1 MRCEIFCTPPVP
13 IRNAR
18 RKTCENCHLPPS
30 KPSPPTVSSKYPI
43 TAESSI
49 LALAAPFAASA
60 HLLRVPPVT
69 IRVSTNL
76 SAVVE
81 HIELFY
87 GSQRID
93 PHNATTA
100 FIDFDIAVLKGV
112 GLRRIWRPQAHFL
125 LDGLEPFLPLP
136 CDQSAPLLEWG
147 LNWCVASRPLGYL
160 TIHAA
165 VVAKGEEALVLP
177 GFPGAGKS
185 TLCASL
191 VFLDDWRLLSD
202 ELTLLDIDSGTLHPH
217 PRPINLKNR
226 SIDIVSGF
234 PGARIGPRYQDT
246 RKGTVALAAPTVE
259 SVRAAEE
266 PARCR
271 WVVFPTYAP
280 EEEAWCEE
288 LSRAEAFALIAEQ
301 SFNKDRLGESG
312 FRAMCSM
319 LDGAR
324 CYEIGYR
331 STEEALSL
339 INDIRKAGS

>member
-1 MRCEIFCTPPVP
+1 M
-13 IRNAR
+13 
-18 RKTCENCHLPPS
+18 
-30 KPSPPTVSSKYPI
+30 
-43 TAESSI
+43 
-49 LALAAPFAASA
+49 ALAAPFSASV

-76 SAVVE
+76 PAVTE
-81 HIELFY
+81 HVELFY
-87 GSQRID
+87 ASQRLD
-93 PHNATTA
+93 PESIRTS
-100 FIDFDIAVLKGV
+100 FVDFDIAVLKGT

-136 CDQSAPLLEWG
+136 RDQSAPLLEWG
-147 LNWCVASRPLGYL
+147 LNWCMASRPLGYL

-165 VVAKGEEALVLP
+165 VVAKGEDALVLP

-191 VFLDDWRLLSD
+191 VFLDGWRLLSD

-234 PGARIGPRYQDT
+234 PGARIGPRYHDT
-246 RKGTVALAAPTVE
+246 RKGTVALAAPTEE
-259 SVRAAEE
+259 SVRAAEKT
-266 PARCR
+266 AHCR
-271 WVVFPTYAP
+271 WIAFPTYAP
-280 EEEAWCEE
+280 EEKSWCEE

-301 SFNKDRLGESG
+301 SFNKDRLGATG
-312 FRAMCSM
+312 FHALCAM

-339 INDIRKAGS
+339 IHDICKAGS